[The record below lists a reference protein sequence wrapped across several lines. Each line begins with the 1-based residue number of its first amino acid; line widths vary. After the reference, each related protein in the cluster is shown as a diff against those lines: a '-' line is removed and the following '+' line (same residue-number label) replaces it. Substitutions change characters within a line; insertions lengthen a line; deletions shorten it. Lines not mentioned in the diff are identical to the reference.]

1 MYLLPFFQWMDG
13 LPVST
18 ILQESAYLSAVN
30 NLVHLLSLVM
40 FFGAMVVVDLR
51 LLGTGLKDL
60 PRARVALDAQPWLI
74 GGFLGLL
81 VTGFFALVPTAMQQY
96 YNSTFWFKMDL
107 LAFGLIFTF
116 TIRRYVAL
124 ADEARVGRV
133 LPKIVGLVSIVV
145 WAGVAVSARLIML
158 L

>member
-1 MYLLPFFQWMDG
+1 MYLLPFFQWMDS
-13 LPVST
+13 LPVSDT
-18 ILQESAYLSAVN
+18 LKESEYLSAAN
-30 NLVHLLSLVM
+30 NLVHLLSLVV
-40 FFGAMVVVDLR
+40 FFGAIVVVDLR

-60 PRARVALDAQPWLI
+60 PRAKVTRDAQPWLI

-116 TIRRYVAL
+116 TIRRWVAL

-145 WAGVAVSARLIML
+145 WMGVAASARLIML

>member
-13 LPVST
+13 LPVSDM
-18 ILQESAYLSAVN
+18 LKESEYLSAAN

-40 FFGAMVVVDLR
+40 FFGAIVVVDLR

-60 PRARVALDAQPWLI
+60 PRERVARDAQPWLI

-96 YNSTFWFKMDL
+96 YNATFWFKMGL

-116 TIRRYVAL
+116 TVRRYVAL
-124 ADEARVGRV
+124 ADEARLGRV

-145 WAGVAVSARLIML
+145 WMGVAVSARLIML

>member
-1 MYLLPFFQWMDG
+1 MDLLPLFQWLDS
-13 LPVST
+13 LPFNNT
-18 ILQESAYLSAVN
+18 LRESEYLSAAN
-30 NLVHLLSLVM
+30 NLVHLLSLAV
-40 FFGAMVVVDLR
+40 FAGALVIVDLR

-60 PRARVALDAQPWLI
+60 PRARVARDAQPWLI

-81 VTGFFALVPTAMQQY
+81 VTGFLALAPTAMQQY
-96 YNSTFWFKMDL
+96 DNSTFWFKMGL
-107 LAFGLIFTF
+107 LAFGLVFTF

-133 LPKIVGLVSIVV
+133 LPKIVGLVSIVA
-145 WAGVAVSARLIML
+145 WMGVAAAARLIML

>member
-1 MYLLPFFQWMDG
+1 MYLLPFFQWMDS
-13 LPVST
+13 LPVSDM
-18 ILQESAYLSAVN
+18 LKESEYLSAAN
-30 NLVHLLSLVM
+30 NLVHLLSLAV
-40 FFGAMVVVDLR
+40 FAGAIVIVDLR

-60 PRARVALDAQPWLI
+60 PRARVARDAQPWLI

-81 VTGFFALVPTAMQQY
+81 ITGFFALVPTAMQQY
-96 YNSTFWFKMDL
+96 YNATFWFKMDL

-133 LPKIVGLVSIVV
+133 LPAIVGLVSIAV
-145 WAGVAVSARLIML
+145 WMGVAASARLIML